1 MRRMANPNLPFNMKL
16 KMSPV
21 TDALTLAPVKLPDVK
36 APDVEGIA
44 VKVTKPQHINE
55 ADLIDRLHELERK
68 LGTTRPRKVGEV
80 VAMGDDIK
88 VDTLGYCE
96 KKLIPFSARFGLWM
110 ELAPQLQLPGFAE
123 VLVGAKVGDSVQL
136 NIVLPKTY
144 PVEALRGKLASF
156 IVDIRDA
163 NEVIPLSADDPS
175 FLAKAGRG
183 ASVDDLMH
191 SLREDIEVDLAR
203 VMVVEGEQLVLDELV
218 KRAQVTVPRD
228 LVDQEIKRHWAQL
241 EGKELVERKF
251 DVDEQNE
258 ALNNW
263 LNDGPTRADAERRL
277 KVSLVLK
284 AVGDAQ
290 KLSLSPEKM
299 ESLISRQASA
309 FGLTPQ
315 QVKEGLREE
324 GELTQKMANVAYH
337 LMMVEYVMQR
347 AKVDFEG
354 VKL

>member
-21 TDALTLAPVKLPDVK
+21 ADALTLAPVKLPDVK
-36 APDVEGIA
+36 APEVEGVS
-44 VKVTKPQHINE
+44 VKVSKPGSINE
-55 ADLIDRLHELERK
+55 TDLINRLHELERK
-68 LGTTRPRKVGEV
+68 LGSTRPRKTGEA
-80 VAMGDDIK
+80 VAMGDDLK

-110 ELAPQLQLPGFAE
+110 ELAPQVQLPGFAE
-123 VLVGAKVGDSVQL
+123 VLVGAKVGDSVQM
-136 NIVLPKTY
+136 NINLPKTY
-144 PVEALRGKLASF
+144 PVESLRGKLASF
-156 IVDIRDA
+156 IVDIREA
-163 NEVIPLSADDPS
+163 NEVKPLSADDPS
-175 FLAKAGRG
+175 FLAKAGKG

-191 SLREDIEVDLAR
+191 NLREDIEVELAR

-218 KRAQVTVPRD
+218 KRAQVTVPKD
-228 LVDQEIKRHWAQL
+228 LVDQEIKRHWAQV

-258 ALNNW
+258 AMNIW

-277 KVSLVLK
+277 QVSLVLK
-284 AVGDAQ
+284 AIGDAK
-290 KLSLSPEKM
+290 KLSLTPEKM
-299 ESLISRQASA
+299 ESLVARQASA
-309 FGLTPQ
+309 FGLTAA

-347 AKVDFEG
+347 AKVEFEG